1 MAFNF
6 WEAQRKA
13 RSKTAFYVTVF
24 ILLTLA
30 VAAGAELALRAID
43 PEDYNPQFPLLGLI
57 FVCITFVVAL
67 FQYSMFRTQGGSY
80 VAESVGARRVDPANA
95 TLEEQKLLNIVE
107 EVALAAHLPTPPVY
121 ILEAQEIN
129 AFAAGLTTDNAAVTV
144 TRGCMQQLTR
154 DELQGVIAHEFG
166 HIYNGDMA
174 ISLRI
179 AAMLMGFYFVLYLA
193 MRMMQVSSMQRSND
207 NKKNGGG
214 VIVLAALILAAAG
227 SIMWFAG
234 SILKATIS
242 RQREYLADAC
252 SVQFTRNPN
261 GIIGALKKIGGES
274 IHDMPKSGMAI
285 SHMYLSDVSFFGSLF
300 ATHPPL
306 EERIAAIEGKT
317 YLPDEWKQ
325 EYQ

>member
-13 RSKTAFYVTVF
+13 RSRTSFYVLVF

-30 VAAGAELALRAID
+30 VAAGAEWAMRAID
-43 PEDYNPQFPLLGLI
+43 TEDYNPPFPLIGLI
-57 FVCITFVVAL
+57 FVCLTFIVAL
-67 FQYSMFRTQGGSY
+67 FQYLMFRSQGGSY
-80 VAESVGARRVDPANA
+80 VAESVGARRVDPAYA
-95 TLEEQKLLNIVE
+95 TLEEQQLLNIVE
-107 EVALAAHLPTPPVY
+107 EIALAAHLPTPAVY

-129 AFAAGLTTDNAAVTV
+129 AFAAGLTTENAAVTV
-144 TRGCMQQLTR
+144 TRGCMQQLSR

-174 ISLRI
+174 ISLRL

-193 MRMMQVSSMQRSND
+193 MRMMQLSNMQRSSGGR
-207 NKKNGGG
+207 KNSGG
-214 VIVLAALILAAAG
+214 VIVIGALILAAAG

-252 SVQFTRNPN
+252 AVQFTRNPN
-261 GIIGALKKIGGES
+261 GIAGALKKIGGETV
-274 IHDMPKSGMAI
+274 HDMPKSGMAI
-285 SHMYLSDVSFFGSLF
+285 SHMYLADTSFFSDLF

-306 EERIAAIEGKT
+306 PLRIAAIEGKT
-317 YLPDEWKQ
+317 YMPDEWKQ
-325 EYQ
+325 QP